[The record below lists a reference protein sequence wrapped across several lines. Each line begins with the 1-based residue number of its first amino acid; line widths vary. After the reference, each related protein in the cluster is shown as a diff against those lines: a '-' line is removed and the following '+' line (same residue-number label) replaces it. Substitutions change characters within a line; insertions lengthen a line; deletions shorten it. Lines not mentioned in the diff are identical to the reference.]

1 MRPNDNN
8 GETLSMKRML
18 DLKNAIWQF
27 DSNTISRLVKDG
39 AYIDIKDDTGSTLLH
54 WAAQE
59 NKVAVMEYLLL
70 QRTIDINHKNNQ
82 GKTALHVAAFYGS
95 AVAVECLLRHGAQID
110 IQDRWE
116 CPPLHWAL
124 WSKCL
129 DTITALLN
137 GQANVNIKNA
147 AGETALH
154 IATYYG
160 VENAVRLCLQRDASK
175 INSTDNAGYTPLH
188 WAAIKG
194 FDPIIEILLAKG
206 AEPKLKDKAGKTYQD
221 LLQVRWSQQ
230 PVYILGQFAAPRAK
244 GQPTDPNQSVDPS
257 LLFMSKRKYS
267 V

>member
-1 MRPNDNN
+1 
-8 GETLSMKRML
+8 MKRMV

-27 DSNTISRLVKDG
+27 DNNTTHRLVEEG
-39 AYIDIKDDTGSTLLH
+39 AYIDIKDDAGSTLLH

-70 QRTIDINHKNNQ
+70 QRTIDIHHKNNQ
-82 GKTALHVAAFYGS
+82 GQTALHLAAS
-95 AVAVECLLRHGAQID
+95 CRAAAAVECLLQHDAQID
-110 IQDRWE
+110 SQDQWG

-124 WSKCL
+124 RSKCL
-129 DTITALLN
+129 DTIMALLN

-160 VENAVRLCLQRDASK
+160 VENAVKLCLQRDAAN

-194 FDPIIEILLAKG
+194 FGPIMKILLEKG
-206 AEPKLKDKAGKTYQD
+206 ADPEFKDKAGKTYQD
-221 LLQVRWSQQ
+221 VRQVSWSKQ
-230 PVYILGQFAAPRAK
+230 PVYVLGQFVAPRAK
-244 GQPTDPNQSVDPS
+244 GQPTEPNQAVAPS
-257 LLFMSKRKYS
+257 SLFMSKRRYS
-267 V
+267 A